1 MIRKIIFSFLVLIM
15 SAPLYA
21 QQTKEEI
28 QKKQQ
33 DLQREIEDLNRSLQE
48 TKNNKKQSLSQ
59 YTLLQRKIRVREDL
73 VNNLNKEMHRIDDE
87 IYAANLD
94 IYRYKRELD
103 TLKENYS
110 KSLVFAYKN
119 RSNYDYLNFLFSAT
133 SFNDAIK
140 RIAYLK
146 SYRQYRETQV
156 SNILKTQQVL
166 QQKTV
171 QLASSKTD
179 KNRNIGE
186 QNKQLKVLQDDKTEV
201 NDVLSKLKSDEK
213 NIASQIKD
221 RERTRSKLQLA
232 LRTIINKEI
241 AEAKKREQERLER
254 ERIARQDA
262 ERKRK
267 LLEQQQLAAKQKQA
281 ADAAATAKANNDT
294 KQPPAETKD
303 NAPSQQPVAKNEK
316 PVTTAEVASN
326 VTAPARPD
334 RTYSPLESTTEG
346 LTQSLNFENNR
357 GRLPWPA
364 DAGFVAVHFG
374 VYQIPGT
381 TLRGNSDGI
390 DISMN
395 VGASIKAVA
404 DGEVS
409 TIVDLDNQ
417 TVVVR
422 HGKYFT
428 TYSNLSS
435 VNLTKGQ
442 HVKAGTVI
450 GRVAAGSDGEGLLT
464 FMITNDK
471 GSNLNPEQWLR
482 RK

>member
-1 MIRKIIFSFLVLIM
+1 MIRKIIFSFLVLVM
-15 SAPLYA
+15 SGQLHA

-33 DLQREIEDLNRSLQE
+33 DLQREIEELNRNLQE

-59 YTLLQRKIRVREDL
+59 YTLLQRKIRAREDL
-73 VNNLNKEMHRIDDE
+73 VNNLNKEMHKIDDE
-87 IYAANLD
+87 IYSANLD

-103 TLKENYS
+103 TLKDNYA
-110 KSLVFAYKN
+110 KSLVFAYRN

-171 QLASSKTD
+171 QLASSKND

-186 QNKQLKVLQDDKTEV
+186 QNKQLKVLQDDKSEV

-254 ERIARQDA
+254 ERIARQEA

-267 LLEQQQLAAKQKQA
+267 LLEQQQQLAKQKQA
-281 ADAAATAKANNDT
+281 ADAAAAAKTNNESKPTA
-294 KQPPAETKD
+294 PETKEN
-303 NAPSQQPVAKNEK
+303 NAPVVKNDK
-316 PVTTAEVASN
+316 PATTNEVASN

-346 LTQSLNFENNR
+346 LTQSLNFENGR

-381 TLRGNSDGI
+381 NLRGNSDGI

-395 VGASIKAVA
+395 VGATIKSVA

-409 TIVDLDNQ
+409 TVVDLDNQ

-435 VNLTKGQ
+435 VSVSKGQ

-450 GRVAAGSDGEGLLT
+450 GRVAAGNDGEGLLT
-464 FMITNDK
+464 FMVTNDK
-471 GSNLNPEQWLR
+471 GTNLNPELWLR